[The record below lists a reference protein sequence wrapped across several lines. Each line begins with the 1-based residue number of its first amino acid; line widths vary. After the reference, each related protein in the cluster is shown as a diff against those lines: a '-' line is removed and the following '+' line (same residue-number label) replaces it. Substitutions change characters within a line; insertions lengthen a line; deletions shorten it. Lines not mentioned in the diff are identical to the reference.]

1 MFKNACILP
10 AAVMAATQIASAQS
24 APAQQVQDLQAMAK
38 WITAKVVH
46 YHIEGVHQGWTQVLD
61 DPNSEGD
68 VTDRLILDFD
78 YKLQELKFAGQAKFQ
93 NVKTATKNL
102 RASPPCLTPVLKGEF
117 EYLDAKEVVLSDGD
131 SQVIVKGTRSY
142 PAGQAPTH
150 CPTNT
155 ALNPVAAKQEAAET
169 RLSLQNPVMLFMGAA
184 SSSDIKVAPDKKS
197 FAQTAPPW
205 IWTVT
210 PTILQ

>member
-1 MFKNACILP
+1 M
-10 AAVMAATQIASAQS
+10 
-24 APAQQVQDLQAMAK
+24 
-38 WITAKVVH
+38 
-46 YHIEGVHQGWTQVLD
+46 LD

-93 NVKTATKNL
+93 NVKTATKDL
-102 RASPPCLTPVLKGEF
+102 RNASPPCLTPVLKGEF

-142 PAGQAPTH
+142 PAGQSATH
-150 CPTNT
+150 CPTDT
-155 ALNPVAAKQEAAET
+155 ALNLVAAKQEPAET
-169 RLSLQNPVMLFMGAA
+169 RFSLQNPVMLLMGAA

-197 FAQTAPPW
+197 FAQIAPPW
-205 IWTVT
+205 VWTVT
-210 PTILQ
+210 PAIVQ